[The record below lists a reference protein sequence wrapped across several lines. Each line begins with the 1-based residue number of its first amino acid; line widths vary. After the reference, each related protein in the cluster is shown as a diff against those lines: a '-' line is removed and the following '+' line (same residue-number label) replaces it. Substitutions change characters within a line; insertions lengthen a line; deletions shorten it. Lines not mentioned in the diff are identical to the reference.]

1 MKYLFATLGLLLAAA
16 VATGVICYRM
26 SCNPELHAVIKKGD
40 AMEWLRTDFHL
51 DRQQFAAI
59 RQLHD
64 SYAGTCGEHCRRIQ
78 EAARVKQALLAG
90 GASDAELQAANQ
102 RLQELRLVCETAI
115 ARHVHQ
121 VATLMSPQDG
131 QRYLALVLPKIA
143 DFDHQ
148 AAPDLH
154 LNPTP

>member
-1 MKYLFATLGLLLAAA
+1 MKYLFATLGLLLTAA

-51 DRQQFAAI
+51 DGQQFAAI

-64 SYAGTCGEHCRRIQ
+64 SYAGTCDEHCRHIQ
-78 EAARVKQALLAG
+78 EAARAKKALLAG
-90 GASDAELQAANQ
+90 GASAAELQAANQ
-102 RLQELRLVCETAI
+102 HLQELRLVCETAI

-121 VATLMSPQDG
+121 VAALMSPQDG

-154 LNPTP
+154 LNPAP

>member
-1 MKYLFATLGLLLAAA
+1 M
-16 VATGVICYRM
+16 
-26 SCNPELHAVIKKGD
+26 
-40 AMEWLRTDFHL
+40 
-51 DRQQFAAI
+51 
-59 RQLHD
+59 
-64 SYAGTCGEHCRRIQ
+64 
-78 EAARVKQALLAG
+78 KQALLAG